1 MATVKKTIC
10 GKIVL
15 GLIGL
20 SVLTSCKW
28 LFGDHI
34 PTDDGDKFFEYVPE
48 FHYTY
53 FSNGVDAI
61 KSGNLS
67 LYVDYSTCN
76 VLRQNSPFY
85 QALIPSWV
93 DATKHYYSIK
103 GDQIAEEEGNTFN
116 LLKSIQDYSY
126 ADLVSA
132 AKKMAN
138 SDSESVLLTDG
149 EYFQPTIAQGN
160 INNPYMSEA
169 LKTWLKK
176 GHDIFVFTELYQEQY
191 KGQLFN
197 KKRFYILFTD
207 IRLRDNIFDRIM
219 QTAKLQQFPD
229 VEMFHLSADHPT
241 LAAEEAN
248 SKPNENLSAKV
259 KGFGSFEAQEWQINW
274 EDGIEPLIVYALNP
288 QTGEAL
294 PDGEIFTGGLK
305 VDRNSFGGYR
315 ISKVVPK
322 IYNINQ
328 EFTDFCS
335 AKIAG
340 EKIGGKLEPM
350 PQPQENFVKMDEKE
364 FTKHGVINLHF
375 DTQMF
380 TPDFVLN
387 GSPYNFFKIDICVS
401 EVQDMFSQFAHIFEF
416 DSIDMPGQTNSS
428 VAESIKQCL
437 ADPDIKGMITSC
449 PIYSIYV
456 KSSER

>member
-76 VLRQNSPFY
+76 VLGQNSPFY

-176 GHDIFVFTELYQEQY
+176 GHDIFVFTEPYEEQY
-191 KGQLFN
+191 QGPLVS
-197 KKRFYILFTD
+197 KKRL
-207 IRLRDNIFDRIM
+207 
-219 QTAKLQQFPD
+219 
-229 VEMFHLSADHPT
+229 
-241 LAAEEAN
+241 
-248 SKPNENLSAKV
+248 
-259 KGFGSFEAQEWQINW
+259 
-274 EDGIEPLIVYALNP
+274 
-288 QTGEAL
+288 
-294 PDGEIFTGGLK
+294 
-305 VDRNSFGGYR
+305 
-315 ISKVVPK
+315 
-322 IYNINQ
+322 
-328 EFTDFCS
+328 
-335 AKIAG
+335 
-340 EKIGGKLEPM
+340 
-350 PQPQENFVKMDEKE
+350 
-364 FTKHGVINLHF
+364 
-375 DTQMF
+375 
-380 TPDFVLN
+380 
-387 GSPYNFFKIDICVS
+387 
-401 EVQDMFSQFAHIFEF
+401 
-416 DSIDMPGQTNSS
+416 
-428 VAESIKQCL
+428 
-437 ADPDIKGMITSC
+437 
-449 PIYSIYV
+449 
-456 KSSER
+456 

>member
-1 MATVKKTIC
+1 MITGKKQFV
-10 GKIVL
+10 IVL
-15 GLIGL
+15 GIIGL

-34 PTDDGDKFFEYVPE
+34 PTDDGGKFFEYVPE
-48 FHYTY
+48 FHNTY

-76 VLRQNSPFY
+76 VLGQNSPFY

-103 GDQIAEEEGNTFN
+103 GNQIAEEEGNTFN
-116 LLKSIQDYSY
+116 LLKSIQDCSY

-160 INNPYMSEA
+160 INNPYMSDA

-176 GHDIFVFTELYQEQY
+176 GHDIFVFTEPYQEQY

-207 IRLRDNIFDRIM
+207 IRLRDNIFDRIIK
-219 QTAKLQQFPD
+219 TAKLQEYPN
-229 VEMFHLSADHPT
+229 VEMFHLSADHPS
-241 LAAEEAN
+241 LSAEGTT
-248 SKPNENLSAKV
+248 SKPHENLSAIV
-259 KGFGSFEAQEWQINW
+259 KGFGSFEAQEWQIDWSN
-274 EDGIEPLIVYALNP
+274 GIEPLIVYATDSLTGNP
-288 QTGEAL
+288 LPNGEM
-294 PDGEIFTGGLK
+294 FTGGIK

-315 ISKVVPK
+315 ITNVEAKV
-322 IYNINQ
+322 YNVNQ
-328 EFTDFCS
+328 EFTDFCT
-335 AKIAG
+335 AKASG
-340 EKIGGKLEPM
+340 QRIGGKLEPM
-350 PQPQENFVKMDEKE
+350 PQTHGNFAKIDEKE
-364 FTKHGVINLHF
+364 FKKHGIIRLYF
-375 DTQMF
+375 DAGMF
-380 TPDFVLN
+380 FPDEVLN
-387 GSPYNFFKIDICVS
+387 GSPFNFTKIDVCIS
-401 EVQDMFSQFAHIFEF
+401 EVQDMFSQYAHMFEF

-428 VAESIKQCL
+428 VAESVKQCL
-437 ADPDIKGMITSC
+437 ADPDIKSMITSC
-449 PIYSIYV
+449 PIYSIYI
-456 KSSER
+456 KSIER